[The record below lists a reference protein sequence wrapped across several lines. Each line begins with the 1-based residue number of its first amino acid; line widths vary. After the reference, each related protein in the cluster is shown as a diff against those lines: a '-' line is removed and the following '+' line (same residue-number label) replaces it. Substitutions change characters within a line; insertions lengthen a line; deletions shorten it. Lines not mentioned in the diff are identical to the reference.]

1 MIICSL
7 IICSLFRLNIYAGDK
22 QEIRKTFKN
31 KTAVKINTISG
42 DCVVKKGPGPDIEV
56 FFVHTYSNLA
66 FEPRFIEENS
76 TLILTDKFRL
86 SGSGDSTWH
95 VTVPEKTDIHYR
107 SISGDFSVEGL
118 KSNIYAKTISGGV
131 RAWNCVGD
139 LDLGSISGN
148 MDIRGLSGKVN
159 IKSASSDLKVKNL
172 SGEISVKTASGD
184 VEAEGLQGLIT
195 IKVPSGDVDIK
206 NAKGGFQIKSA
217 SGDID
222 AGGIILTKPSHFK
235 VASGSVYISL
245 AQSADYDLTLDSA
258 SGDVVLN
265 YNGNPIEGYFEF
277 KASLDSGEIIA
288 PFPFDKEEEI
298 EKWGKT
304 YVIKSFKRVVEI
316 PRIYIYTATGKAV
329 LKER

>member
-1 MIICSL
+1 MAL
-7 IICSLFRLNIYAGDK
+7 CSLFLVNIYGGNK
-22 QEIRKTFKN
+22 QEIHKTFKN
-31 KTAVKINTISG
+31 KTSVKINTLSG

-66 FEPRFIEENS
+66 FEPQFIEENS
-76 TLILTDKFRL
+76 TLILKDKFRL

-95 VTVPEKTDIHYR
+95 VTVPEKTNIHFN

-139 LDLGSISGN
+139 LDLGSVSGN
-148 MDIRGLSGKVN
+148 MDIQDLSGKLN
-159 IKSASSDLKVKNL
+159 IRNVSSDLRVKKL
-172 SGEISVKTASGD
+172 SGDIYVKTYSGD
-184 VEAEGLQGLIT
+184 VEAEDLQGIIT

-206 NAKGGFQIKSA
+206 DAKGSFQIKSA

-222 AGGIILTKPSHFK
+222 ASGIILTKPSHFK

-245 AQSADYDLTLDSA
+245 AQRADYDLTLDSA

-304 YVIKSFKRVVEI
+304 YVIKSFKRVAEI

-329 LKER
+329 LKEK

>member
-1 MIICSL
+1 MFL
-7 IICSLFRLNIYAGDK
+7 VNIFAGDK
-22 QEIRKTFKN
+22 QKIHKTFKN
-31 KTAVKINTISG
+31 KTSIKINTLSG
-42 DCVVKKGPGPDIEV
+42 DCVVKKGSGSDIEV

-76 TLILTDKFRL
+76 TLILTEKFRF

-95 VTVPEKTDIHYR
+95 ITVPEKTNIHYS

-118 KSNIYAKTISGGV
+118 ESNIYAKTISGGV
-131 RAWNCVGD
+131 RARNCIGD
-139 LDLGSISGN
+139 LDLSSVSGN
-148 MDIRGLSGKVN
+148 MDIQYLSGKVY
-159 IKSASSDLKVKNL
+159 IKSTSSDLRVKKL
-172 SGEISVKTASGD
+172 SGEIYVKTASGD
-184 VEAEGLQGLIT
+184 VDAEELEGAIT

-206 NAKGGFQIKSA
+206 NAKGSFEIKSA

-222 AGGIILTKPSHFK
+222 ANGIILTKPSHFK

-245 AQSADYDLTLDSA
+245 THSLDYDLTLDSA

-277 KASLDSGEIIA
+277 RASLDGGEIIA
-288 PFPFDKEEEI
+288 PFHFDKEEEI

-304 YVIKSFKRVVEI
+304 YVIKSFKRVAEI